1 MGLGL
6 NKYNSVIRDE
16 FRYVLDSK
24 DDYISDFPRETFRV
38 LKEKEEREFSEYRN
52 RRLVLDMWDN
62 MESMHK
68 SNGAPWDC
76 WEG

>member
-1 MGLGL
+1 VYRL
-6 NKYNSVIRDE
+6 
-16 FRYVLDSK
+16 
-24 DDYISDFPRETFRV
+24 DFPPKTFRA
-38 LKEKEEREFSEYRN
+38 LKEKEEREFGEYRI

-62 MESMHK
+62 VESMHK